1 MMIFIISFFSISP
14 VRVWRRLLYIIK
26 DDSSERL
33 KGLYSSLTNEG
44 LFLDQWKN

>member
-1 MMIFIISFFSISP
+1 MIFIMSFFSTSP
-14 VRVWRRLLYIIK
+14 VHVWRRLPYIKK
-26 DDSSERL
+26 DESSERL